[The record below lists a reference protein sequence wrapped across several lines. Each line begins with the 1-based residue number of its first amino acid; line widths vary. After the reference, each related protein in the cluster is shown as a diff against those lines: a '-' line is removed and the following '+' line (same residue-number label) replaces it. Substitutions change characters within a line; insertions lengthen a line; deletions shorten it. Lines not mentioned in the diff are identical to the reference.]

1 MRKQK
6 QEDIL
11 TDEEVLARGATKGI
25 EKINKLDLRPLTV
38 RTLSQMKRNGAL
50 DDEGCDIFQK
60 TAAFGFLH
68 SASRERISEVV
79 NDKAKFLEAVD
90 EWMDENFKHHH
101 DMEPLAEAMNAAFE
115 EYAAAMTNGGH
126 PYKGDGSKN

>member
-1 MRKQK
+1 MKKQK
-6 QEDIL
+6 QEEIL

-25 EKINKLDLRPLTV
+25 EKINKLNLRPMTV
-38 RTLSQMKRNGAL
+38 RTLSQMKRNGL
-50 DDEGCDIFQK
+50 LEIGDSDIFQK

-79 NDKAKFLEAVD
+79 NDKAKFLDAID
-90 EWMDENFKHHH
+90 EWMDENFQHHH
-101 DMEPLAEAMNAAFE
+101 DMEPLAECMNAAFQ
-115 EYAAAMTNGGH
+115 EYAAAMTGGDH